1 MAVATTVVLAGT
13 LELVS
18 ESYIVSGFP
27 PALRLF
33 AEELRRDQADQ
44 SPPRLRRSAEASP
57 KAEARSAKAGSR
69 TPAVSPAT
77 AQEPTTRRSVWDG
90 VYTDEQA
97 KRGETQYAR
106 NCESCHGSD
115 LSGNQVDEI
124 PGLVWDA
131 FLTQW
136 NERTLRDL
144 YESVNRSMPRD
155 KPKSLNARAYID
167 VIAYVLQAN
176 KFPSGTKEL
185 GLNPTA
191 LGEIVIERDK
201 K

>member
-1 MAVATTVVLAGT
+1 MAVATTVVLAGN
-13 LELVS
+13 LELIS
-18 ESYIVSGFP
+18 ESFVVSGSSSG
-27 PALRLF
+27 RTSVV
-33 AEELRRDQADQ
+33 AESYVGSRF
-44 SPPRLRRSAEASP
+44 
-57 KAEARSAKAGSR
+57 SR
-69 TPAVSPAT
+69 TPAEVVSGSSRTT

-106 NCESCHGSD
+106 NCESCHGPD

-136 NERTLRDL
+136 NERTLKDL